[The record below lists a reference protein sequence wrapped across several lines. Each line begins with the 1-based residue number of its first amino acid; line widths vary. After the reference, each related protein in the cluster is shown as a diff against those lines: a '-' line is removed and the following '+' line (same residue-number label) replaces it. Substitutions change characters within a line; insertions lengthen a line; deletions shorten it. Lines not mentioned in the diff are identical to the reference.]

1 MKNKLRSVM
10 LAVFGLVLAG
20 GAAVPAMAHHSFTAE
35 FDVEKPVEFT
45 GTISGMDWYN
55 PHIYVHVDAKD
66 QSGSVVNWALEGGST
81 GFWHRAGLKKTMMEN
96 GTVVKIRAYRAKDG
110 TKNLAFLRDI
120 TFESGPNKG
129 QHFELW
135 VGGLDENGNP
145 IQ

>member
-1 MKNKLRSVM
+1 MKNTFRSLV
-10 LAVFGLVLAG
+10 LALSGLVLAG
-20 GAAVPAMAHHSFTAE
+20 GAALPALAHHSFTAE

-66 QSGSVVNWALEGGST
+66 QSGAVVNWSLEGGST

-96 GTVVKIRAYRAKDG
+96 GTEVKIRAYRAKDG